1 MRPRPGRGRAGDRLQ
16 LGGVQRPGEAA
27 QRLGDRRERQ
37 AFLTERHAAAA
48 QSPHALLAGDVG
60 ELLDQPGLADPGLPP
75 IRATPGSPPAA
86 RASSSRSSASSSVRP
101 TKRPVMTWYAMPL
114 SMPPPPAS
122 RRSRARAA
130 RPVSSPRRGSGR
142 PAALARA
149 LRADP
154 LPEAEPMPAQRTLVL
169 CKPDAVRRGLVGEVV
184 SRLERKGL
192 RLAAMDLRQLD
203 EAFAKQHYAEHE
215 GKPFFDDLVSFIT
228 GGPLVAICAEGPD
241 AVTAVRTL
249 MGPTNPVTAPPGSL
263 RGDYALEITF
273 NLVHGSDSEASAA
286 RELALFF
293 PELNR

>member
-1 MRPRPGRGRAGDRLQ
+1 
-16 LGGVQRPGEAA
+16 
-27 QRLGDRRERQ
+27 
-37 AFLTERHAAAA
+37 
-48 QSPHALLAGDVG
+48 
-60 ELLDQPGLADPGLPP
+60 
-75 IRATPGSPPAA
+75 
-86 RASSSRSSASSSVRP
+86 
-101 TKRPVMTWYAMPL
+101 
-114 SMPPPPAS
+114 
-122 RRSRARAA
+122 
-130 RPVSSPRRGSGR
+130 
-142 PAALARA
+142 
-149 LRADP
+149 
-154 LPEAEPMPAQRTLVL
+154 
-169 CKPDAVRRGLVGEVV
+169 
-184 SRLERKGL
+184 
-192 RLAAMDLRQLD
+192 MDLRQLD